1 MSGDA
6 VERIT
11 QLEMLVMHLQHD
23 MEQISATAIA
33 QQQEIRELRATIR
46 RLERGVESLQQPA
59 EVRDVLSEV
68 PPHH

>member
-1 MSGDA
+1 MPGDA

>member
-1 MSGDA
+1 MPGDA

-23 MEQISATAIA
+23 VEQISATAIA